1 MAGSLPVLDFRDFS
15 EQRAPDAFCA
25 ALAGSLEQYGFVAI
39 EKHSVGADD
48 IRAVYSEFETFFELD
63 DAAKARCA
71 GVAGGQR
78 GFTPFG
84 LEHAKNSSLPDLKE
98 FFHVGRELPPGHRR
112 SADYP
117 ANVWPT
123 ELPELRARS
132 LAVYDALDECAA
144 RLLEA
149 LAIAYKLEASAF
161 ASMLVEGNSI
171 LRALHYPP
179 VAPSAP
185 GGALR
190 AAPHEDINLITLL
203 CEATDA
209 GLEIF
214 TAADGWLPVEAVPG
228 QIIVDAGDMLQWVTG
243 GVISATTHRVVQPT
257 EAAGRDRY
265 AMPFFAHPPPG
276 CELRVLTPFE
286 TPERCAA
293 YPPTTAGAYL
303 QERLRAIGL
312 A

>member
-1 MAGSLPVLDFRDFS
+1 MAGLLPVLDLRDFS
-15 EQRAPDAFCA
+15 ERRASDAFCA

-39 EKHSVGADD
+39 EGHGVGADE
-48 IRAVYSEFETFFELD
+48 IRAVYSEFENFFGLD
-63 DAAKARCA
+63 DVAKARCA

-84 LEHAKNSSLPDLKE
+84 LEHAKNSALPDLKE
-98 FFHVGRELPPGHRR
+98 FFHVGREFSAGHRR

-117 ANVWPT
+117 ENVWPM
-123 ELPELRARS
+123 ELPELRDRS
-132 LAVYDALDECAA
+132 LAVYDALDACAA

-149 LAIAYKLEASAF
+149 LAIAYKLEVSAF
-161 ASMLVEGNSI
+161 ASMLVRGNSI

-179 VAPSAP
+179 VETSAP
-185 GGALR
+185 CGALR

-203 CEATDA
+203 CESTDA

-214 TAADGWLPVEAVPG
+214 TASDGWISVESVPG
-228 QIIVDAGDMLQWVTG
+228 QIVVNAGDMLEWVTG

-257 EAAGRDRY
+257 EVAARDRY

-276 CELRVLTPFE
+276 CELRVLAPFD